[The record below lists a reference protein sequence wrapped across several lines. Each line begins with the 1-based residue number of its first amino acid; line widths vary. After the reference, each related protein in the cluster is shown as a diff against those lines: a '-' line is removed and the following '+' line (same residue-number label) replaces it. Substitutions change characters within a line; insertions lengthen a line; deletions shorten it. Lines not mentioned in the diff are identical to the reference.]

1 MLAYHDASAG
11 FGGIDR
17 DGNSSYNDYHSHNG
31 HRPRNHELD
40 EIETSKTRQC
50 LKKTTKFLFS
60 HIGLVGLVV
69 VYAVAG
75 GFLFQL
81 LEERQEKYN
90 CQEAYGDQVA
100 QINQLKQTLVS
111 YVQQNTTTLSST
123 TTGKDN
129 TTIAFAKIGSMLYNY
144 RSFVIQATTKYRY
157 YGDDCS
163 VTNKWTFANSLLF
176 AITIITTIGYGNITP
191 VTWEGQ
197 LCCICYATIGI
208 PIFLLCV
215 ANISGVLGE
224 MFRFIYARIIC
235 GPCILLK
242 KRRAAAARRA
252 RLEEEHGINVN
263 HANAAVWSANDEN
276 QKNPVKKSISPIKI
290 DEEPEDIVEKYQ
302 RVAVPLTVTMIIIAA
317 YIWIG
322 SALFHSFEGWSMI
335 QSGYFCFITLSTIGF
350 GDFVPGQRK
359 DDPHA
364 SAKLILGAIYVLFG
378 MAILAMCFDLMQE
391 EIVAK
396 FRWLGTKVGI
406 IEKEEDMNNQIDPMA
421 ENKDKRYSEISA
433 SINDPNG
440 TMKMRRSTTVD
451 SESISPTQ
459 TNANTTRKSSPRNNI
474 ARIHPVEYNGSNEAT
489 LHQRIASGK
498 SN

>member
-1 MLAYHDASAG
+1 MLAYHDASAA
-11 FGGIDR
+11 FSGIRSDNR
-17 DGNSSYNDYHSHNG
+17 SSYDKYGRYINNG
-31 HRPRNHELD
+31 QQHELD
-40 EIETSKTRQC
+40 ELEASKTRQC

-90 CQEAYGDQVA
+90 CLEAYGEQVVK
-100 QINQLKQTLVS
+100 ITKLKQQIVS
-111 YVQQNTTTLSST
+111 YIQHNTTATTGST
-123 TTGKDN
+123 SGKDN
-129 TTIAFAKIGSMLYNY
+129 ATVALVKISTMLYTY
-144 RSFVIQATTKYRY
+144 RDFVISTTTKYRY
-157 YGDDCS
+157 YGDDCLS
-163 VTNKWTFANSLLF
+163 TNKWTYANSLLF

-191 VTWEGQ
+191 TTWEGQ

-224 MFRFIYARIIC
+224 MFRFIYAKIIC
-235 GPCILLK
+235 APCKLM
-242 KRRAAAARRA
+242 KRRSAVTRKAKA
-252 RLEEEHGINVN
+252 EEENGVG
-263 HANAAVWSANDEN
+263 ANPTSWPAQDDNKKNSVKRPMNNMGDDDDFVEDEQQSN
-276 QKNPVKKSISPIKI
+276 
-290 DEEPEDIVEKYQ
+290 Q

-322 SALFHSFEGWSMI
+322 SALFHNFEGWSMI
-335 QSGYFCFITLSTIGF
+335 QAGYFCFITLSTIGF

-359 DDPHA
+359 DDPNA
-364 SAKLILGAIYVLFG
+364 GAKLILGAIYVLFG

-396 FRWLGTKVGI
+396 FRWIGTKVGI
-406 IEKEEDMNNQIDPMA
+406 IEKEDEMNTQIDHLS
-421 ENKDKRYSEISA
+421 ETKNKRNSTVSVANSDRQTGMMRKHTTIDDNDLSRDRSSSSA
-433 SINDPNG
+433 
-440 TMKMRRSTTVD
+440 
-451 SESISPTQ
+451 
-459 TNANTTRKSSPRNNI
+459 RKTSPRNNN
-474 ARIHPVEYNGSNEAT
+474 ARVHPLDDNAANEGT
-489 LHQRIASGK
+489 LHQRIAPSK